1 MSLLANAIA
10 TENENPGA
18 CPGCSIW
25 LGNIARAKGFT
36 IVELVVVM
44 VLIGILAATALPR
57 FTGSSGLEDR
67 GFRDR
72 TIAAL
77 QYAQKSAIASRR
89 TVCATFAASLTQVSF
104 RRSLANGAAD
114 CTTGTDLIGPD
125 GNNLVVTAT
134 GGARFTAQ
142 PADIVFDAGGR
153 PGEGVVIGVYGLDP
167 VLAISVEAETG
178 YVR

>member
-1 MSLLANAIA
+1 MLANAIA
-10 TENENPGA
+10 IDDENPGA

-25 LGNIARAKGFT
+25 PGNIARARGFT

-77 QYAQKSAIASRR
+77 RYAQKSAIASRR

-104 RRSLANGAAD
+104 RESSAYGAAN
-114 CTTGTDLIGPD
+114 CATGTPLVGPD
-125 GNNLVVTAT
+125 GTSLVVTAT
-134 GGARFTAQ
+134 GGAHFTAQ

-153 PGEGVVIGVYGLDP
+153 PGAGVTIGLYGLDP
-167 VLAISVEAETG
+167 ALAISVEAETG